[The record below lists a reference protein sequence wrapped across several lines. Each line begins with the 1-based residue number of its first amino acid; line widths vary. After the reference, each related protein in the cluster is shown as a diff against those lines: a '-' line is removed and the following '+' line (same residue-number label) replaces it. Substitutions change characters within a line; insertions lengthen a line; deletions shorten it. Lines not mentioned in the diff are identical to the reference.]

1 MTVKVIGVGAVSLA
15 ALTRITD
22 QVYAEHGSVTFYTD
36 HAGECK
42 HADYGRCYFTL
53 IDTTLYVRVIEDKSR
68 MTPHELANTI
78 IKFVTGCVEELTRAD
93 R

>member
-1 MTVKVIGVGAVSLA
+1 MTVKVIGVSLA
-15 ALTRITD
+15 TLIRIAD
-22 QVYAEHGSVTFYTD
+22 RVYAERGSVTFYTD
-36 HAGECK
+36 RTGECK
-42 HADYGRCYFTL
+42 HADYGRCYFTLL